1 MKRPVAL
8 LLVGLLV
15 VACSQS
21 YGGGAAAAS
30 PDPTPPPPPV
40 LDPVGVFDFQTEA
53 MGTSVTG
60 TITITGSPGS
70 YRGNATSDVGSFALS
85 DISVAGQELT
95 FVGDS
100 PDVVVFF
107 ILVFDGDSFTGEW
120 DAEGM
125 SGFVSGSRR

>member
-15 VACSQS
+15 SACSQS

-30 PDPTPPPPPV
+30 PDSTPPPPPV
-40 LDPVGVFDFQTEA
+40 LDPVGAFDFQTEA
-53 MGTSVTG
+53 MGSAVTG
-60 TITITGSPGS
+60 TFTITGSTGS
-70 YRGNATSDVGSFALS
+70 YAGNMTSDIGGITLRE
-85 DISVAGQELT
+85 ISVDGQELT

-100 PDVVVFF
+100 PDFVVIFV
-107 ILVFDGDSFTGEW
+107 LVFDGDSFRGEW